1 MQFVGFLQ
9 RFYPVLSRSTKQI
22 NCSR

>member
-1 MQFVGFLQ
+1 MDITKLT
-9 RFYPVLSRSTKQI
+9 RSTKQI